1 MIRHIVMWSYKGT
14 FTDAENEANARKV
27 KHELESLTR
36 SISEIVELSVHI
48 NELSTSNMDI
58 MLDSLFESEE
68 ALAAYKIHPEHQ
80 RVAAFIE
87 TVLQNRVCLDYHC

>member
-1 MIRHIVMWSYKGT
+1 MWSYKGT
-14 FTDAENEANARKV
+14 FSDAENESNARKV
-27 KHELESLTR
+27 KHELESLANI
-36 SISEIVELSVHI
+36 ISEVEELSVHI

-68 ALAAYKIHPEHQ
+68 TLAAYKIHPEHQ